1 MDFEEKKHEIKTDVI
16 PFLVAIPAF
25 LWINAEAGI
34 GLPMLMAAAIPVIGY
49 VAFAIVNLIGYWLWK
64 I

>member
-16 PFLVAIPAF
+16 PFLVAIPVF
-25 LWINAEAGI
+25 LWLNAEAGI
-34 GLPMLMAAAIPVIGY
+34 GLPILMAATIPVIGY
-49 VAFAIVNLIGYWLWK
+49 IVFAIINLIGYWLWK

>member
-1 MDFEEKKHEIKTDVI
+1 MDFEEKKQEIKTDII
-16 PFLVAIPAF
+16 PFLVAIPVF
-25 LWINAEAGI
+25 LWLNAAAGI

-64 I
+64 L

>member
-16 PFLVAIPAF
+16 PFLIAIPA
-25 LWINAEAGI
+25 LMILNAEVGL
-34 GLPMLMAAAIPVIGY
+34 GLPLSMVITVPIIGY
-49 VAFAIVNLIGYWLWK
+49 IAFAIINLIGYWLWK

>member
-16 PFLVAIPAF
+16 PFLVAIPA
-25 LWINAEAGI
+25 LMILNAEVGL
-34 GLPMLMAAAIPVIGY
+34 GLPLSMVITVPIIGY
-49 VAFAIVNLIGYWLWK
+49 IAFAIINLIGYWLWK

>member
-1 MDFEEKKHEIKTDVI
+1 MDFDEKKQKLKTDAI
-16 PFLVAIPAF
+16 PFLVAIPVF
-25 LWINAEAGI
+25 LWLNAEAGI

-49 VAFAIVNLIGYWLWK
+49 IAFVIVNLIGYWLWK